1 MRHTPNYHLP
11 QWDPEDRIR
20 REDFNGAFSILDA
33 AIVVGAGQYG
43 YLVTLLDDVGSPVSG
58 VTISGISTN
67 AGAPCVTDGN
77 GQVLG
82 VSTAKS
88 VTISATSPFINLQN
102 VSRTVASTD
111 IITQVTLRFSRTS
124 SNKLTF
130 TSGKTFR
137 LSPSVNNYD
146 VVAIG
151 GGGSGGGATGGGG
164 GGGGGGYGASVSRR
178 AATKGAVYT
187 VLVGAGGA
195 SQTMNAGATGGTS
208 KFSAGGTE
216 IVSALG
222 GSGGGLGS
230 RNVGGAPGNG
240 NGAGGKGYIWMSSAI
255 DIAAENGAPATN
267 RISGYTFGGG
277 GSGGGGAFNEVGVTS
292 TFGGSPYGGDY
303 SVNPVVAG
311 AGKGYGGGGA
321 GGCTRSNTVP
331 SGAGGPGVVFF
342 EWRYA

>member
-1 MRHTPNYHLP
+1 MRYTPNYRLP

-33 AIVVGAGQYG
+33 AIVVGAGHYG
-43 YLVTLLDDVGSPVSG
+43 YLVTLLDDVGTPVSG

-67 AGAPCVTDGN
+67 AGASCVTDGN

-88 VTISATSPFINLQN
+88 VAISATSPFINLQN
-102 VSRTVASTD
+102 ISRTVASTG
-111 IITQVTLRFSRTS
+111 IITHITLRLPRTS

-178 AATKGAVYT
+178 AAAKDAVYT

-230 RNVGGAPGNG
+230 KNVGGAPGNG
-240 NGAGGKGYIWMSSAI
+240 NGAGGKGYIWMSSTT

-292 TFGGSPYGGDY
+292 TSGGSPYGGDY
-303 SVNPVVAG
+303 SVNPIVAG

-321 GGCTRSNTVP
+321 GGYTRSNTVP